1 MDSKQE
7 LYEIITTAK
16 SARKRLQDLIIRCEE
31 KDEDISGL
39 DEAADALSDAVEI
52 LEEVLGDSDSDK

>member
-7 LYEIITTAK
+7 LREILTAAK

-31 KDEDISGL
+31 QDEDVSEL
-39 DEAADALSDAVEI
+39 DEAADALSDAAEI
-52 LEEVLGDSDSDK
+52 LEEVLGDSDGGK